1 MPRYAV
7 LGAITFHINIA
18 FYAPG
23 IESPVAVG
31 IFGLRACVRA
41 IYFNVV
47 N

>member
-1 MPRYAV
+1 MPRCTV
-7 LGAITFHINIA
+7 LGAVTFHIDIA

-41 IYFNVV
+41 IYFNAV